1 MKKGG
6 WGGDFVWEK
15 RTYERKGRWYE
26 WRCRMRA
33 YCMEK
38 E

>member
-1 MKKGG
+1 MCKIGG
-6 WGGDFVWEK
+6 WGWDFVWEK

-33 YCMEK
+33 YCME
-38 E
+38 